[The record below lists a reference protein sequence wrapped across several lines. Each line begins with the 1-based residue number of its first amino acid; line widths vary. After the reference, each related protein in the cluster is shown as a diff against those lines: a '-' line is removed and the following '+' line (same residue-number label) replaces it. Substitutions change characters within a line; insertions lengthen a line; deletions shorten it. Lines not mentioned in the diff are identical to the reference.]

1 MEWNGRKQSVVE
13 ENETEWSGGKWSGVE
28 ESKMECLREKINEVE

>member
-1 MEWNGRKQSVVE
+1 ME